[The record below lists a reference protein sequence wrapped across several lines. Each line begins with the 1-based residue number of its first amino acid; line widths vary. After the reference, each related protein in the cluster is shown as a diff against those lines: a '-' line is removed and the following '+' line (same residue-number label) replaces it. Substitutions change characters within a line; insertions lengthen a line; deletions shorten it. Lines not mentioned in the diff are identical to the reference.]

1 MPFTARLNV
10 FCGGAITTVVCS
22 SEELLSCSAELEEDC
37 SEDEDFA
44 EEDELFSDDEDLAS
58 LDEDSCFAEE
68 LLETTLDELCFS
80 EELEVGSN
88 MAKYAAFPETG
99 TISGVHPTNIAF
111 SLLGALAIYLGTS
124 PYTRLSLCRTF
135 SSS

>member
-1 MPFTARLNV
+1 MRTFPPCVLESAIVIPFTARLKA
-10 FCGGAITTVVCS
+10 FCGVAITTVVCS

-68 LLETTLDELCFS
+68 LLDTTELDDTPFHS
-80 EELEVGSN
+80 
-88 MAKYAAFPETG
+88 
-99 TISGVHPTNIAF
+99 I
-111 SLLGALAIYLGTS
+111 
-124 PYTRLSLCRTF
+124 
-135 SSS
+135 SSSG